1 MKRFVKKLYAAGLS
15 AAVMLSA
22 AMPVGVSAATFELI
36 NEDFVSQTEL
46 SGWTYSNSKGNSA
59 LGDAFKLSDDGLEIY
74 TGQNTN
80 GVDTITKSFQAVNN
94 GDTLKITGSLS
105 LNGLDWSTGQSAAI
119 KIGNGAH
126 NWSLLQLYNSG
137 NSAPNIGAAAKDAI
151 EHNGWG
157 VTGNKFDLSNLQWGF
172 DSIKEA
178 ALNYSASL
186 APSENGY
193 ILTASLGAS
202 SVEDVSIELTE
213 EEALSLDRIYIAV
226 GANNDAARRLAI
238 KLGSLKVERVVSEK
252 PVLSFGE
259 NILFDNSGER
269 IGENFAAW
277 SNFSGITTDNAEYA
291 RGAKWLYS
299 NTENKGNFSETFKL
313 SEKLEVYA
321 GAHNGGVEKIEKKF
335 SPISGG
341 ETLKI
346 TGTLSMGGLAWNTG
360 RSISLKIGSGEHN
373 WSLLQLYNS
382 GSSSPNVGA
391 AEKDTIDHN
400 GWGVT
405 GNKFDLSNL
414 QWGFDSIKDSTI
426 NYSATLAPSEN
437 GYILTASLGVSGVED
452 VSIELTEEEALSID
466 RIYIASGFCN
476 ASSGASC
483 GLKIYN
489 LNVEAIG
496 TNNALKNGK
505 NTLYV
510 PLKNL
515 NGEAADMTVIA
526 ALCNADGTQEAF
538 ALKDYKGII
547 NYNQN
552 LSIDIDVRDSST
564 QYVRVFIFDSAQTM
578 VPLTG
583 AKSTKN

>member
-1 MKRFVKKLYAAGLS
+1 MGGLAWHTGRS
-15 AAVMLSA
+15 
-22 AMPVGVSAATFELI
+22 I
-36 NEDFVSQTEL
+36 
-46 SGWTYSNSKGNSA
+46 A
-59 LGDAFKLSDDGLEIY
+59 L
-74 TGQNTN
+74 
-80 GVDTITKSFQAVNN
+80 
-94 GDTLKITGSLS
+94 
-105 LNGLDWSTGQSAAI
+105 
-119 KIGNGAH
+119 KIGNGEH

-137 NSAPNIGAAAKDAI
+137 GDAPNIGAAAKDAI

-157 VTGNKFDLSNLQWGF
+157 VTGNKFDLSNLGF
-172 DSIKEA
+172 
-178 ALNYSASL
+178 
-186 APSENGY
+186 G
-193 ILTASLGAS
+193 
-202 SVEDVSIELTE
+202 
-213 EEALSLDRIYIAV
+213 
-226 GANNDAARRLAI
+226 
-238 KLGSLKVERVVSEK
+238 
-252 PVLSFGE
+252 
-259 NILFDNSGER
+259 
-269 IGENFAAW
+269 
-277 SNFSGITTDNAEYA
+277 
-291 RGAKWLYS
+291 
-299 NTENKGNFSETFKL
+299 
-313 SEKLEVYA
+313 
-321 GAHNGGVEKIEKKF
+321 
-335 SPISGG
+335 
-341 ETLKI
+341 
-346 TGTLSMGGLAWNTG
+346 
-360 RSISLKIGSGEHN
+360 
-373 WSLLQLYNS
+373 
-382 GSSSPNVGA
+382 
-391 AEKDTIDHN
+391 
-400 GWGVT
+400 
-405 GNKFDLSNL
+405 
-414 QWGFDSIKDSTI
+414 SIKDTAI

-437 GYILTASLGVSGVED
+437 GYILTASLGVLGVED

-476 ASSGASC
+476 ASSEVSC